1 MWCRDAYPAPLRPLF
16 FFLQLWINYPFLNE
30 TILSKILLNFTN
42 YNPRELKGV
51 TLMSMEEKLKELYE
65 RKEKILAMGGEK
77 AVEKQHAKG
86 KLTARERI
94 EKLLDPGSF
103 VEIGMFVKHRGTE
116 FGLDKKELPA
126 DGVIT
131 GYGTIDGRLVFVYA
145 QDFTVMGG
153 SLGEMHAAKIKRIME
168 LALEAGAPVIGLND
182 SGGARIQEGVDSLKG
197 YGEIFK
203 MNTVLSGVV
212 PQITAIMGPCAGGA
226 VYSPA
231 IGDFILMV
239 DNPASFMFITGP
251 QVVKA
256 VTGVEVTPTQLGGAM
271 VHAQKAGQAHLI
283 GKSDEEVLALIRRL
297 VSYLPSNNMEK
308 PPRVKRNDPPFRKS
322 ERLYEIVPDDP
333 NKPYDVREVIYEIV
347 DRDENGNPDFLEILP
362 YFAPNAVV
370 GFGRMN
376 GQTVGIVANN
386 PKYFAGVLDIDSS
399 DKIARFVRTCDAFN
413 IPIVTLVDV
422 PGYLPGVDQESRGII
437 RHGAK
442 VLYAYAEATVPMVT
456 VILRKAYGGAYLAMG
471 SKHLGADFVFAWPTA
486 EIAVMGPEGAANII
500 FRKEIA
506 QAENP
511 EEIRGQKIAEYR
523 EKFANPYVAAAR
535 GYIDDVIDPAETR
548 AKVIMALEALESKRV
563 KLPPKKHGNIP
574 L

>member
-1 MWCRDAYPAPLRPLF
+1 
-16 FFLQLWINYPFLNE
+16 
-30 TILSKILLNFTN
+30 
-42 YNPRELKGV
+42 
-51 TLMSMEEKLKELYE
+51 MSMEEKLKDLYE
-65 RKEKILAMGGEK
+65 RRKKILGMGGEK
-77 AVEKQHAKG
+77 AVEKQHARG

-103 VEIGMFVKHRGTE
+103 VEIGAFVKHRGTE

-203 MNTVLSGVV
+203 MNTLLSGVV

-256 VTGVEVTPTQLGGAM
+256 VTGVEVTPVQLGGAM

-283 GKSDEEVLALIRRL
+283 GKSDEEVLALIRKL

-308 PPRVKRNDPPFRKS
+308 PPRVKTNDLPFRKS

-333 NKPYDVREVIYEIV
+333 NKPYDVRDVIYEIV

-511 EEIRGQKIAEYR
+511 EEVRQQKIEEYR
-523 EKFANPYVAAAR
+523 EKFANPYVAASR

-548 AKVIMALEALESKRV
+548 AKIIMSLEALESKRV
-563 KLPPKKHGNIP
+563 KLPPRKHGNIP